1 VDWIA
6 PTFVWSMTG
15 LPVAAVPAGLDTRG
29 LPVGLQI
36 VGPPLGEE
44 MVLAV
49 AAEIARLRP
58 IGVPDHTYG
67 HGELSPSDVRS

>member
-15 LPVAAVPAGLDTRG
+15 LPVAAVPAGLDARG

-44 MVLAV
+44 LILTV
-49 AAEIARLRP
+49 AAEIARRRP
-58 IGVPDHTYG
+58 IGAPALPATPG
-67 HGELSPSDVRS
+67 SAPN